1 MSEVNT
7 LLIGRNRLFLEGL
20 KSLLRGSAFDTK
32 QEVSSVAELDLFD
45 EDDAPELILSELRGE
60 VAELEQDIQQQR
72 EELPGGAVV
81 VMADERDPDKQA
93 AWLHAGGA
101 AARRK
106 ERCLARLH
114 NPRKHPT
121 E

>member
-45 EDDAPELILSELRGE
+45 EDDAPELIPIELRGE
-60 VAELEQDIQQQR
+60 VAELAQDIQKLR
-72 EELPGGAVV
+72 EAMTGAPAVV
-81 VMADERDPDKQA
+81 LPDERDTGQLA
-93 AWLHAGGA
+93 AYLTAGEGPLRWRGTPL
-101 AARRK
+101 RR
-106 ERCLARLH
+106 C
-114 NPRKHPT
+114 
-121 E
+121 